1 MQGKAWVEKDSL
13 HPMLVECTVV
23 TPVPVYGALA
33 SVLPGTEIEIK
44 MTPVAD
50 SVWLIDEVSMRLNV
64 SKLRM
69 FKSTTVTRST
79 YTQYRPNS
87 SVVEELLSKA
97 GQE

>member
-1 MQGKAWVEKDSL
+1 
-13 HPMLVECTVV
+13 VECTVV
-23 TPVPVYGALA
+23 TPVPVYGPLA

-44 MTPVAD
+44 MTPIAD

-64 SKLRM
+64 AKLRM

-79 YTQYRPNS
+79 YSQYRPNS

-97 GQE
+97 TQE